1 MYEEILD
8 NSTAMK
14 KLEFHEEFKPVHY
27 QNVPEEDAN
36 EKSDIKNLPLNGVHR
51 RPVTPSAPYEE
62 ELQQTQR
69 KCVPNDYSVLR
80 DTSKPVGNSE
90 NINKVEKSA
99 DSTNQ
104 SVTEIAAI
112 ISNES
117 IDQGDLKVVPSVD
130 DEHKDLKKDIKTTD
144 GSGLPSDSSVDL
156 KKDASADMEDKLS
169 QKSSHSYENLHKSG
183 TPSGEY
189 DSLVTDDLNVNSPM
203 LQEQSSDLCVS
214 NSPSVLN
221 SDRKSLECIDA
232 GNTSM
237 PVKLVQLPASDKTE
251 VNIVTGED
259 GVTVGANP
267 IVGQQDNVEC

>member
-8 NSTAMK
+8 RSTAMK
-14 KLEFHEEFKPVHY
+14 KLEFHEELKPVRY
-27 QNVPEEDAN
+27 QNVPEEDTN

-80 DTSKPVGNSE
+80 DTRNSG
-90 NINKVEKSA
+90 NINQVEESA

-117 IDQGDLKVVPSVD
+117 FDQSDLKVVPSVN
-130 DEHKDLKKDIKTTD
+130 DEPRDLKKDIKTTD
-144 GSGLPSDSSVDL
+144 GSGLPSDSAVDS
-156 KKDASADMEDKLS
+156 KTDASADMEDRLS

-203 LQEQSSDLCVS
+203 LQEQSSELCVS
-214 NSPSVLN
+214 ASPSVLN
-221 SDRKSLECIDA
+221 SDRKSLECVDA
-232 GNTSM
+232 GNMSM
-237 PVKLVQLPASDKTE
+237 PVKLVQSPASDKAD
-251 VNIVTGED
+251 VNIVTGEGND
-259 GVTVGANP
+259 TVAVSGNCN
-267 IVGQQDNVEC
+267 VGQQDNVEC